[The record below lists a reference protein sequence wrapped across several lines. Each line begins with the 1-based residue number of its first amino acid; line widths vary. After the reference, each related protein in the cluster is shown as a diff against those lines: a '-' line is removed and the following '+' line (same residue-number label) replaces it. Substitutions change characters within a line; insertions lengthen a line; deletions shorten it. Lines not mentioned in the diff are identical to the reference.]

1 MKKKKDKTEGPQ
13 GIFGTT
19 ENPDGNIPS
28 EGGKASR
35 GSGKKE
41 KALSVAGKVI
51 WGIFVLVTLFNTIYF
66 LQEDEY
72 GVIRTLGNT
81 QIVET
86 PGMKFK
92 IPYFQQVIK
101 VSKAAKQFSVGY
113 DLESDVSVEGESFMI
128 TSDYN
133 FVNVDFYF
141 EYQITDPVKYL
152 YASETPETVVK
163 NLAQSYIRDTVGTC
177 KVDDVLTTGKYQI
190 QTSVREQLQERLQT
204 QGITCTQATISR
216 DIKQL
221 HLIKEPVGQ
230 GRYRYTVSSQR
241 NRLNVADKLR
251 TIFRE
256 SIISVDFAQNI
267 VVVKTMAGL
276 ANAAAAALDGMNVPY
291 MVGTLAGD
299 DTAFLLM
306 RDTESARTFCEEI
319 HEMLR

>member
-1 MKKKKDKTEGPQ
+1 MKNDRQAKILEIIEREPID
-13 GIFGTT
+13 
-19 ENPDGNIPS
+19 
-28 EGGKASR
+28 
-35 GSGKKE
+35 
-41 KALSVAGKVI
+41 
-51 WGIFVLVTLFNTIYF
+51 
-66 LQEDEY
+66 
-72 GVIRTLGNT
+72 T
-81 QIVET
+81 Q
-86 PGMKFK
+86 
-92 IPYFQQVIK
+92 
-101 VSKAAKQFSVGY
+101 
-113 DLESDVSVEGESFMI
+113 
-128 TSDYN
+128 
-133 FVNVDFYF
+133 
-141 EYQITDPVKYL
+141 
-152 YASETPETVVK
+152 
-163 NLAQSYIRDTVGTC
+163 
-177 KVDDVLTTGKYQI
+177 
-190 QTSVREQLQERLQT
+190 EQLQQRLQE
-204 QGITCTQATISR
+204 QGVRCTQATISR